1 MPRPY
6 EPYADA
12 LRIAREIVRDRVGAV
27 TRAAV
32 QADPH
37 AYDEACNALTLR
49 IAEALVEEGEA
60 VANRYVG
67 RDNAAA

>member
-6 EPYADA
+6 EPFADA
-12 LRIAREIVRDRVGAV
+12 LRIAREIVCDRVGAV
-27 TRAAV
+27 TRAAI
-32 QADPH
+32 QGDSR
-37 AYDEACNALTLR
+37 AYDEACNALALR

>member
-32 QADPH
+32 KADPH
-37 AYDEACNALTLR
+37 AYEDACNALALR

-60 VANRYVG
+60 VVNRYAG
-67 RDNAAA
+67 RDIEAA